1 MWMDDMVADWIN
13 EWVCEWMEQQRPD
26 CQITGNC

>member
-1 MWMDDMVADWIN
+1 MDDMVADWIN

-26 CQITGNC
+26 CQIPGNC